1 MLMYKGNKTV
11 KIKVFHDS
19 TTLHTN
25 PSGSTY
31 MTGEWATQLAEEFIN
46 RKDIEV
52 IDIKYAHGEVCVIYT
67 KKGE

>member
-1 MLMYKGNKTV
+1 MYKGSRTV
-11 KIKVFHDS
+11 KLKVFHDIE
-19 TTLHTN
+19 HTHMN

-31 MTGEWATQLAEEFIN
+31 VTIEWATQLAEEFIN
-46 RKDIEV
+46 RKNIEV